1 VSSPTPAPI
10 TGMGITQLAR
20 LGAPRKGACATAAY
34 EQHEEGRSLAGPPFS
49 LALIHRTAW
58 KDRSRRLVCSFL
70 QEISSTV
77 RKRIDLSP
85 ARIGC

>member
-34 EQHEEGRSLAGPPFS
+34 EQHEEGRSLAGPPLLSCPYSPYCVEGEFS
-49 LALIHRTAW
+49 EVCLQ
-58 KDRSRRLVCSFL
+58 DR
-70 QEISSTV
+70 
-77 RKRIDLSP
+77 
-85 ARIGC
+85 A